1 MSATFPPQCQVL
13 FRDSLAEEGEL
24 QVCQKYFNTTQYRT
38 NLLRG
43 SLVIP
48 RYSALPYHRELEI
61 DITNMGCRLINTT
74 QQHNWI
80 ANFDWYHDLEEFTP
94 KTWFDRDFH
103 SCYYEGPFVIKGR
116 TNSRKFQWNTMMYAE
131 NKKEAVNIASDLCQ
145 DGLIGEQGV
154 VYRQY
159 VPLKTYEYGINGL
172 PFTNEWR
179 FFCFRD
185 QILSFGYYWSIAEK
199 TDYEIQTECLVFTKK
214 LVDIISKLNR
224 VNFYVLDVAEKE
236 EGGWVL
242 IEIND
247 ASMSGLSEN
256 NPEHLYG
263 NLRKCLAESNL

>member
-1 MSATFPPQCQVL
+1 MSAMIPPQVQVL

-24 QVCQKYFNTTQYRT
+24 QVCEKYFNTTQYRT

-48 RYSALPYHRELEI
+48 RYAALPYHKELEI
-61 DITNMGCRLINTT
+61 DVTNMGCRLINTT

-80 ANFDWYHDLEEFTP
+80 ANFDWYNDLEEFTP
-94 KTWFDRDFH
+94 KTWFDHNFYRCDD
-103 SCYYEGPFVIKGR
+103 EGPFVVKGR
-116 TNSRKFQWNTMMYAE
+116 TNSRKFQWNTMMYAK
-131 NKKEAVNIASDLCQ
+131 NKKDASNIAGDLCQ
-145 DGLIGEQGV
+145 DGLIGEQGI
-154 VYRQY
+154 VYRKY
-159 VPLKTYEYGINGL
+159 IPLKTYEYGINGL

-185 QILSFGYYWSIAEK
+185 QILSYGYYWSIAEK
-199 TDYEIQTECLVFTKK
+199 LDDVIDLQGVIFTKE
-214 LVDIISKLNR
+214 IIQIIANLNR

-247 ASMSGLSEN
+247 GSMSGLSEN
-256 NPEHLYG
+256 SPEHLYG
-263 NLRKCLAESNL
+263 NLKKCLVDYQG